1 MLNDAD
7 LDALLAGRHADP
19 FSRLGL
25 HADDGGRLWVRALLT
40 GASSVA
46 VLDARSGKRIVE
58 AEQGRA
64 GFFEGMVP
72 RRKHRFD

>member
-25 HADDGGRLWVRALLT
+25 HADDAGRLWVRVLLPGAT
-40 GASSVA
+40 DVTLLDASS
-46 VLDARSGKRIVE
+46 G
-58 AEQGRA
+58 
-64 GFFEGMVP
+64 
-72 RRKHRFD
+72 